1 MIVEEL
7 ATQIMQTFGFVPT
20 ADQAKATAV
29 FSRFL
34 LDRDGS
40 SVMIMRG
47 SAGTGKTS
55 LAAAIVKTLV
65 KLRQRVILLAPTGR
79 AAKVFSVNAGRPAFT
94 IHRRIYRQK
103 TFAGESTGFSLND
116 NMYHDTLFIVDEA
129 SMIANGGGGEGAVFG
144 TGCLLDDMVS
154 FVYGGHNC
162 RMMIIGDMAQLPPVG
177 EEESPALMADFMAG

>member
-65 KLRQRVILLAPTGR
+65 KLRQRVMLLAPTGR

-94 IHRRIYRQK
+94 VHRRIYRQK

-154 FVYGGHNC
+154 FVYGG
-162 RMMIIGDMAQLPPVG
+162 QLPHDDHWRHG
-177 EEESPALMADFMAG
+177 TAAAGG

>member
-129 SMIANGGGGEGAVFG
+129 SMIANGGGGEGAVSARAACS
-144 TGCLLDDMVS
+144 T
-154 FVYGGHNC
+154 
-162 RMMIIGDMAQLPPVG
+162 IW
-177 EEESPALMADFMAG
+177 

>member
-7 ATQIMQTFGFVPT
+7 ATLIMQTFGFVPT

-79 AAKVFSVNAGRPAFT
+79 PPRCFRSMPGVRPSPYIVAYTVRRPLRASRRASVLT
-94 IHRRIYRQK
+94 TTCITTLSSLSTRRR
-103 TFAGESTGFSLND
+103 
-116 NMYHDTLFIVDEA
+116 
-129 SMIANGGGGEGAVFG
+129 
-144 TGCLLDDMVS
+144 
-154 FVYGGHNC
+154 
-162 RMMIIGDMAQLPPVG
+162 
-177 EEESPALMADFMAG
+177 